1 MERRIRLRTLRR
13 MLTLEYMAERARAW
27 GRILLNP
34 RLLLCLFLAWM
45 ITNGWSY
52 IFFGIGMALKINWM
66 RIAGGAYMSFLW
78 LPFTP
83 EKLVTIVIAIF
94 LLRRLYPHDQQT
106 LGVLR
111 EKLARFRKKP
121 DGAKLK

>member
-1 MERRIRLRTLRR
+1 MKVTDRLRVLRHS
-13 MLTLEYMAERARAW
+13 LTREKIAAKAKRL

-34 RLLLCLFLAWM
+34 RLLLCLAIAWM

-52 IFFGIGMALKINWM
+52 ILFGIGMALKINWM
-66 RIAGGAYMSFLW
+66 RIVGGAYMSFLW

-83 EKLVTIVIAIF
+83 EKLVTVLLAIF
-94 LLRRLYPHDQQT
+94 ILRILFPRDERT

-111 EKLARFRKKP
+111 AKFARFRGKR
-121 DGAKLK
+121 GVL